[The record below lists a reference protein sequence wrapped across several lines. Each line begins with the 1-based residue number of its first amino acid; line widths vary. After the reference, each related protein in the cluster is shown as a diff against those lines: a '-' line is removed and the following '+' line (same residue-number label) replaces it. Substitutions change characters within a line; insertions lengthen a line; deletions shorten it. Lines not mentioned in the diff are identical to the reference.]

1 MKTGYKVCDAITEK
15 VIYVRPEE
23 TLETCAK
30 IMKDNDVS
38 SLVVKEDDIV
48 KGIMTEKDIVKKTV
62 AEGINPLNKQ
72 IKEIMQTNITAISP
86 EKDIFEALIL
96 MRDIEVRHLPVMDE
110 NKKLVGIL
118 TLNDIL
124 KIEPQLFDI
133 LAEKI
138 ELREEERKPLRNIK
152 EKEGVCQTCGEYSE
166 ELINEDNVLMCEKCK
181 KGG

>member
-1 MKTGYKVCDAITEK
+1 MKPGYKVCDAMTEK
-15 VIYVRPEE
+15 VIYVRPDEN
-23 TLETCAK
+23 LETCAK
-30 IMKDNDVS
+30 IMKDNNVS
-38 SLVVKEDDIV
+38 SLVVKEDDKV

-72 IKEIMQTNITAISP
+72 SKDIMETNLTAISP
-86 EKDIFEALIL
+86 DKDIFEALIL
-96 MRDIEVRHLPVMDE
+96 MRDIQVRHLPVMAE
-110 NKKLVGIL
+110 NKLVGIL

-152 EKEGVCQTCGEYSE
+152 EKEGICQTCGEYSE
-166 ELINEDNVLMCEKCK
+166 ELTNEDNVLMCEKCK
-181 KGG
+181 KEK